1 MIEEDLSKKGNIE
14 GGGSV
19 PRESHP
25 VAHTHTHQPSAQ
37 HHHQPDFH
45 LRPAG
50 SFHEAL
56 LRLIPLQARKIRRK
70 GSRSPRSHSQPKTVP
85 HADPKPRAQRE
96 CRCERGQ
103 RQKEQHIRDRGTTEL
118 ESEESK
124 QNRAKEISAAEVDD
138 ADAAGDGQQKVHEK
152 PWGTTFR
159 SCGLYCE
166 VKLTELLGQG
176 GEKALPSTSANY
188 SLEPHAY
195 RTRVCNQILCEMREM
210 NTPFSRVLSYIY
222 EEFQRAIYS
231 SYLTS
236 QSGLLIFEQVPYFE
250 LVIRLEDK
258 LKEMEAQLE
267 ISRVSILRK
276 QSDVDHVEQDMQK
289 LRNQLKTAN
298 SVINDLEAR
307 LIMATQSLEAA
318 KSQDIEKEKHEK
330 LKAQYVQ
337 LVHELQHTQ
346 TFLDSARSEAADRV
360 SKGDYCAAKI
370 QMLEAKRK
378 LSEAQGE
385 IVALKD
391 SAAALTPRPPWGLL
405 PARSNLRL
413 STLDLVSEICREN
426 GVLAEQLSTLQLE
439 KTAAQVALTEAW
451 CTLSTNSSLNMHWYL
466 LKKKIITCPFLL
478 AS

>member
-439 KTAAQVALTEAW
+439 KTAAQVALTEV
-451 CTLSTNSSLNMHWYL
+451 TERLKLQDTENGSKEDN
-466 LKKKIITCPFLL
+466 KKKKQKPKKG
-478 AS
+478 

>member
-195 RTRVCNQILCEMREM
+195 RTRVCN
-210 NTPFSRVLSYIY
+210 
-222 EEFQRAIYS
+222 
-231 SYLTS
+231 
-236 QSGLLIFEQVPYFE
+236 QVPYFE

-439 KTAAQVALTEAW
+439 KTAAQVALTEV
-451 CTLSTNSSLNMHWYL
+451 TERLKLQDTENGSKEDN
-466 LKKKIITCPFLL
+466 KKKKQKPKKG
-478 AS
+478 

>member
-236 QSGLLIFEQVPYFE
+236 QSGLLIFEQV
-250 LVIRLEDK
+250 
-258 LKEMEAQLE
+258 
-267 ISRVSILRK
+267 
-276 QSDVDHVEQDMQK
+276 
-289 LRNQLKTAN
+289 
-298 SVINDLEAR
+298 
-307 LIMATQSLEAA
+307 
-318 KSQDIEKEKHEK
+318 
-330 LKAQYVQ
+330 
-337 LVHELQHTQ
+337 
-346 TFLDSARSEAADRV
+346 
-360 SKGDYCAAKI
+360 
-370 QMLEAKRK
+370 
-378 LSEAQGE
+378 
-385 IVALKD
+385 
-391 SAAALTPRPPWGLL
+391 
-405 PARSNLRL
+405 
-413 STLDLVSEICREN
+413 
-426 GVLAEQLSTLQLE
+426 
-439 KTAAQVALTEAW
+439 
-451 CTLSTNSSLNMHWYL
+451 
-466 LKKKIITCPFLL
+466 
-478 AS
+478 